1 MPSLPYPTQAEIAE
15 ARTASDWAG
24 IEVRDRDPRGECCDV
39 LRASAVRALRQGR
52 PAYLC
57 LSWHNQTGNLW
68 ASIACDHGEEIADDW
83 FFGRAPK
90 EVHDFFGGGSS
101 ASDFGDLLR
110 IRGSVKVID
119 HRHALL
125 AAE

>member
-39 LRASAVRALRQGR
+39 LRARAVRALRQGR

-68 ASIACDHGEEIADDW
+68 ASIACDHGEEAADDW
-83 FFGRAPK
+83 YFGRACP
-90 EVHDFFGGGSS
+90 EVAEWYGQRARG
-101 ASDFGDLLR
+101 ADFGDLLR

-119 HRHALL
+119 PRNVRE
-125 AAE
+125 AA